1 MSTIC
6 IIKHLSTIPSHF
18 CVNKI
23 GFNNNNNNNIIRD
36 MKLILTTCLPIYS
49 VPFPDVIKLNERV

>member
-1 MSTIC
+1 MHNKTSFNDTITLLY
-6 IIKHLSTIPSHF
+6 I
-18 CVNKI
+18 NKI
-23 GFNNNNNNNIIRD
+23 DFNNNNNNNIIRD